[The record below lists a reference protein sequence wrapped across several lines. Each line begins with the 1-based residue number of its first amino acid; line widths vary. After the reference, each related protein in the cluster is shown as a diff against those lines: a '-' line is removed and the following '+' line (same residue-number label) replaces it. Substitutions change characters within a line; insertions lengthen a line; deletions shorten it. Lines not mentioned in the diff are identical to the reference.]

1 MYAFIDEE
9 RALYGVEPICRV
21 LAIAPSGYYTYR
33 ARQADPTQRPAR
45 AQRDDVL
52 REQVH
57 RVWECNRGVYGVR
70 KVWQQLLRD
79 GQTVARYTVAR
90 LMAAEGLRGVVR
102 GQRHRTTIADTTAE
116 LAQDLVQ
123 RQFHAERPNQLWVAD
138 FTYVATWRG
147 VVYVAF
153 VIDVFSRRIVGWRAQ
168 TTMRTDLVLDA
179 LEQALHD
186 RLLDGDLVVHSDRGS
201 QYVSMRYTGRL
212 AVAGAAPSVGS
223 VGDAYDNALAETVIG
238 LFKTEV
244 IHRDGPWRGLE
255 DVDIASL
262 DWVTWF
268 RQERLLA
275 SLGSGLP
282 GSAWHERLQQ
292 VPRSRSLVL

>member
-9 RALYGVEPICRV
+9 RVLYGVEPICRV

-79 GQTVARYTVAR
+79 GQTVARCTVAR

-123 RQFHAERPNQLWVAD
+123 RQFHAERPNHLWVAD

-147 VVYVAF
+147 FVYVAF
-153 VIDVFSRRIVGWRAQ
+153 VIDVFSRRIVGWRAHNDADRS
-168 TTMRTDLVLDA
+168 RTRRVGAGLARPSARWRSGGPLGPRIA
-179 LEQALHD
+179 IRLHALH
-186 RLLDGDLVVHSDRGS
+186 RPPGGGWRCALGRERGRR
-201 QYVSMRYTGRL
+201 V
-212 AVAGAAPSVGS
+212 
-223 VGDAYDNALAETVIG
+223 
-238 LFKTEV
+238 
-244 IHRDGPWRGLE
+244 
-255 DVDIASL
+255 
-262 DWVTWF
+262 
-268 RQERLLA
+268 
-275 SLGSGLP
+275 
-282 GSAWHERLQQ
+282 
-292 VPRSRSLVL
+292 